1 MNGEIRRIVWYPN
14 AKTELKKII
23 DYVKKDSSQNA
34 IKIKSEVL
42 QKVSELL
49 KYPEKYPPD
58 KFRLL
63 NLDKKF
69 RAFEIHKIRISY
81 YINTDQIMI
90 IRIRHTKQ
98 EPLFY

>member
-42 QKVSELL
+42 QKVPELL
-49 KYPEKYPPD
+49 KYP
-58 KFRLL
+58 
-63 NLDKKF
+63 
-69 RAFEIHKIRISY
+69 
-81 YINTDQIMI
+81 
-90 IRIRHTKQ
+90 
-98 EPLFY
+98 